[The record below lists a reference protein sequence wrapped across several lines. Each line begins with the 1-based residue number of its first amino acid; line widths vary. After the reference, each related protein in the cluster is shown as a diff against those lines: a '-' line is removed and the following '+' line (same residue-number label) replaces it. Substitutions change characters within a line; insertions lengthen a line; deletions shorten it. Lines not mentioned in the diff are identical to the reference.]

1 MKYKAI
7 LFDFD
12 GTIADTAPGIVHTM
26 CVTFAHLGMPIPDEA
41 AMRATIGLPLSKA
54 LQQANHLSDADA
66 ALAADTYRQFF
77 KSCEAGL
84 ITLFPQVKETLQQLR
99 EMGMRM
105 AIVTSRNVESLQ
117 LVLSTH
123 HIADYFE
130 ILVTNNDG
138 LPHKPAPDMV
148 LHLLNRMEISADQ
161 TLVVGDTTFD
171 ILMGNGAKC
180 HTCAVTY
187 GNHTRPM
194 LLTAQPTYMIDSFN
208 EILSL
213 IS

>member
-84 ITLFPQVKETLQQLR
+84 ITLFLQVKETLQQLR
-99 EMGMRM
+99 EKGMRM

-117 LVLSTH
+117 LVLATH

-148 LHLLNRMEISADQ
+148 LTLLERMNITADD
-161 TLVVGDTTFD
+161 TLVVGDTTYD
-171 ILMGNGAKC
+171 IDMGNAANC

-187 GNHTRPM
+187 GNHTATQLKQSNPNS
-194 LLTAQPTYMIDSFN
+194 MIDNFSS
-208 EILSL
+208 LKSL
-213 IS
+213 IL